1 MWTRTAAW
9 HTWWAR
15 TSSRGAVISDRYT
28 TVNLVRTIEAI
39 LGLSPSSLNS
49 AAAAPMSDVFDPF
62 QTTWT
67 YNARASSLL
76 TSQGFV
82 E

>member
-1 MWTRTAAW
+1 
-9 HTWWAR
+9 
-15 TSSRGAVISDRYT
+15 
-28 TVNLVRTIEAI
+28 
-39 LGLSPSSLNS
+39 LNS